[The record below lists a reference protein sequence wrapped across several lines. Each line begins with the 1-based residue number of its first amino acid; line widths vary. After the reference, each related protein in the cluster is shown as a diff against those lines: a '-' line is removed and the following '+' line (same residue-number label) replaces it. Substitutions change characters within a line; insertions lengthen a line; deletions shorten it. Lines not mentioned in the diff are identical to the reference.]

1 MPLSTADRDRLK
13 NLLGPHVTFDRRE
26 RRLYGHDIAAMPSL
40 VKPLVG
46 DTTPDAVAQPT
57 SEEQLVELVRWATDR
72 RVPLTP
78 RGKGSSGYGGA
89 IPVKKGLVVDFYRMR
104 AVVDI
109 DEEALTA
116 TVEPGITWE
125 QLDREIA
132 KRGLTLRLYPTS
144 YPSSSV
150 GGWLAQGGAGIGSYE
165 YGWFAENVV
174 SARVVL
180 AGGAVRELSGVDLGL
195 VADAEGTTGIVSQ
208 VTVRLRALEDE
219 AVTAIACAD
228 ARDLQTLIDAIIA
241 VDLPIWSMVYINP
254 RMAEMKNRAPLRE
267 HNGHPAEERVLLP
280 AAYILTLAYRAADQ
294 ALVLAALPEL
304 VAPMQAEILSQR
316 IAEHEWEH
324 RFQLMIV
331 KRLGPSLV
339 PSEVVVP
346 LEHLGAVME
355 EIEHKV
361 DQPVVKEGVI
371 VRHGAHGRPEA
382 IILGFIP
389 SDQRRFDYN
398 FVFGLVLTIMD
409 IAEKHGGRPYSTGMY
424 FASRADEILG
434 TERVKRLRSF
444 KREADPHGVLNPGK
458 VIASGAL
465 GKALSLAGA
474 FEPLIRPFG
483 NRVIAKAVARPDP
496 GASVRG
502 IPADVALY
510 AYSCSQC
517 GYCVDQC
524 DQFYGRGWES
534 QSPRGKWFWLREF
547 IEGRERWSQEMVDTF
562 ITCTTCEICDTR
574 CSAVLPIEP
583 SWMKLRGR
591 LIEDDKRMTLPP
603 FEMMSAALRD
613 EGDIWAGYRKNRA
626 DWFPEDLWEAH
637 GPQHAADTVYFA
649 GCTASYVERDIGVG
663 TVRLLD
669 AAGVDFTYL
678 GEKELCCATPM
689 LVAGKWEQ
697 FESVMRSNIAS
708 VLAAGA
714 STVTTSC
721 PACDMMWRTVYP
733 EWAAKLGID
742 YPITVRHYSELVAD
756 KIAAGEFAFPATP
769 PLRDQSGK
777 PSGKK
782 GGKKAGTTDAAGEPR
797 KTRVT
802 WHDSCHIGRAS
813 GVYEPPRELI
823 RANPNA
829 EFVEMPFN
837 REEAHCCGSVLTLL
851 KDPAV
856 AADIGE
862 ARLREAQEVG
872 AETILALC
880 PCCQFQLRVSAQAK
894 GIDIDVVDLA
904 HFSAAALGFE
914 MPDPNPEVQKQWAV
928 FEAMIALM
936 TPQGFA
942 DLMGTM
948 WPELIDA
955 MPFGMG
961 PMMRAM
967 GKVPGALDLMKPMFP
982 VLFPRLL
989 PLMMPKVMST
999 MLERIADRVPM
1010 PDYMAEQMPGMMPGI
1025 MDNLMPHMIGDVVPL
1040 VTGPM
1045 VDYLQGKTGEERV
1058 H

>member
-1 MPLSTADRDRLK
+1 MALTTADRDRLK
-13 NLLGPHVTFDRRE
+13 NLLGARVTFERRE

-40 VKPLVG
+40 VRPLVG

-57 SEEQLVELVRWATDR
+57 SEEQLVELVRWATGR
-72 RVPLTP
+72 GVPLTP

-89 IPVKKGLVVDFYRMR
+89 IPVKKGIVVDLYRLR
-104 AVVDI
+104 DVVAI
-109 DEEALTA
+109 DREALTV

-125 QLDREIA
+125 QLDRELA
-132 KRGLTLRLYPTS
+132 KQGLTLRLYPTS

-174 SARVVL
+174 AVRVVL
-180 AGGAVRELSGVDLGL
+180 AGGAVRELSGVDVGL
-195 VADAEGTTGIVSQ
+195 VADAEGTTGIISR
-208 VTVRLRALEDE
+208 VTVRVRQLEAE
-219 AVTAIACAD
+219 AVTAVACAD
-228 ARDLQTLIDAIIA
+228 ARDLQSLIDAIIA
-241 VDLPIWSMVYINP
+241 ADLPIWSMVYINP
-254 RMAEMKNRAPLRE
+254 RMAEMKNRSPLRE
-267 HNGHPAEERVLLP
+267 HNGHAAEERVLLP
-280 AAYILTLAYRAADQ
+280 AAYILTLAYRAADRDV
-294 ALVLAALPEL
+294 VLAALLGL
-304 VAPMQAEILSQR
+304 VVPMQAEILPQR
-316 IAEHEWEH
+316 IAEHEWQH

-346 LEHLGAVME
+346 LAELGAVME

-409 IAEKHGGRPYSTGMY
+409 IAARHGGRPYSTGMY

-434 TERVKRLRSF
+434 TERVAALREF
-444 KREADPHGVLNPGK
+444 KREVDPRGVLNPGK
-458 VIASGAL
+458 VIGSGAL
-465 GKALSLAGA
+465 GKALSFASA
-474 FEPLIRPFG
+474 FEPLIRPLG
-483 NRVIAKAVARPDP
+483 NRVIAKAVAKPDP
-496 GASVRG
+496 AASVRG

-547 IEGRERWSQEMVDTF
+547 IEGREAWSQAMVDTF

-583 SWMKLRGR
+583 SWMHLRGR
-591 LIEDDKRMTLPP
+591 LIEDDGRMTLPP

-613 EGDIWAGYRKNRA
+613 QGDIWAGYRKDRA
-626 DWFPEDLWEAH
+626 DWFPEDLWEKH

-649 GCTASYVERDIGVG
+649 GCTASYVERDIGIG

-669 AAGVDFTYL
+669 EAGVDFTYL

-697 FESVMRSNIAS
+697 FESVMRTNIAS
-708 VLAAGA
+708 VVASGA

-721 PACDMMWRTVYP
+721 PACDMMWRNVYP
-733 EWAAKLGID
+733 EWAARLGID
-742 YPITVRHYSELVAD
+742 YPIAVRHYSELIAD
-756 KIAAGEFAFPATP
+756 RIAAGQFAFPATP
-769 PLRDQSGK
+769 PVRDE
-777 PSGKK
+777 SGKK
-782 GGKKAGTTDAAGEPR
+782 SGKKNEGAEPH

-813 GVYEPPRELI
+813 GIYEPPRELI

-829 EFVEMPFN
+829 ELVEMPFN
-837 REEAHCCGSVLTLL
+837 RAEAHCCGSVLTLL
-851 KDPAV
+851 NDPAA

-862 ARLREAQEVG
+862 VRLREAQEVG
-872 AETILALC
+872 AEAILALC

-904 HFSAAALGFE
+904 HFSAAALGYE
-914 MPDPNPEVQKQWAV
+914 LPDPDPEVQQQWAV

-942 DLMGTM
+942 ELMGSM

-961 PMMRAM
+961 PMMKAM
-967 GKVPGALDLMKPMFP
+967 GRVPGALDLMKPMFA

-989 PLMMPKVMST
+989 PLMMPKVMTT
-999 MLERIADRVPM
+999 MLERIAERVPM
-1010 PDYMAEQMPGMMPGI
+1010 PDYMAEQMPAMMPGV

-1045 VDYLQGKTGEERV
+1045 VEYLQGKGPAARPAAV
-1058 H
+1058 S